1 MQNQKMR
8 QGVLVNSI
16 DRDRMD
22 IRFGLHDYYD
32 GLHCG
37 EAFDV
42 KINGKWIHTSIEKSN
57 GWYLVGINTE
67 SLVGLQVRI

>member
-1 MQNQKMR
+1 
-8 QGVLVNSI
+8 
-16 DRDRMD
+16 MD